1 MAIMH
6 VVAETEHKNENQ
18 SNEDD
23 EDDNDSNNERRRAW
37 QTNLS
42 DFIHVVCV
50 VRP

>member
-23 EDDNDSNNERRRAW
+23 EDGDDEHGKQIYQISYMW
-37 QTNLS
+37 
-42 DFIHVVCV
+42 CV
-50 VRP
+50 

>member
-23 EDDNDSNNERRRAW
+23 DDDDNDSNNDDDEYGKQIYQISYMWCA
-37 QTNLS
+37 
-42 DFIHVVCV
+42 
-50 VRP
+50 

>member
-23 EDDNDSNNERRRAW
+23 DDNDSNNDDDGDDEHGKQIYQISYMWCA
-37 QTNLS
+37 
-42 DFIHVVCV
+42 
-50 VRP
+50 